1 MSRLLLEHVW
11 QSTLFAAAAWLIAW
25 MSRRQD
31 ARTRYWIWFAAALK
45 FAVPFTVLTALGRQ
59 FTLQT
64 GHPSIGVVQEH
75 IAQPLAMPSA
85 VSSVADFFTISAGPL
100 LWLWTA
106 GCAVVLIRW
115 SVSWIRAASIART
128 AIDCRAS
135 AGVAGINTPVF
146 SSALMPEPCVIGIL
160 RPVIVL
166 PVGIAERLTRAQLDA
181 VIAHELCHVRRRD
194 NLAALFYM
202 GVQCVFWFHPLV
214 WLIGS
219 RLVLER
225 ELACD
230 EAVLA
235 AGNEPRTYAEAILG
249 VCKLR
254 HEACSPCIAKV
265 AGADLTRR
273 LEFIMRN
280 SVADAPNGAGHFA
293 LACIGCAAVALPVM
307 TGVTIA
313 STQEVRSIA
322 ARLRLDSA
330 HVQLTPAD
338 YVGRAHLRAGEGQL
352 HIRNMSLRE
361 LISIVYGIR
370 QARVFGGPTWL
381 DAPRYDID
389 ARANLRPIT
398 AVAADPTFYRP
409 IIDELLAAQ
418 FNLRVEE
425 SP

>member
-1 MSRLLLEHVW
+1 VSRLLLEHIW
-11 QSTLFAAAAWLIAW
+11 QSTLFAAAAWLLAW

-31 ARTRYWIWFAAALK
+31 ARMRYWIWFAAALK
-45 FAVPFTVLTALGRQ
+45 FAVPFAVLTALGGL

-64 GHPSIGVVQEH
+64 GHPSIGVVLGH
-75 IAQPLAMPSA
+75 IAQPLAAPA
-85 VSSVADFFTISAGPL
+85 VVGSIADFLTPSAGPL

-106 GCAVVLIRW
+106 GCTVVLIRW
-115 SVSWIRAASIART
+115 GVSWIRAASIART
-128 AIDCRAS
+128 AIDCRSGADT
-135 AGVAGINTPVF
+135 AGVNTRVLASP
-146 SSALMPEPCVIGIL
+146 LMHEPGVIGV
-160 RPVIVL
+160 RSPVIVL
-166 PVGIAERLTRAQLDA
+166 PVGIAERLTSAQLDA

-219 RLVLER
+219 RLMLER

-235 AGNEPRTYAEAILG
+235 AGNERKTYAEAILG

-254 HEACSPCIAKV
+254 HEACSPFIAEA

-273 LEFIMRN
+273 VEFIMRN
-280 SVADAPNGAGHFA
+280 QVADAPSGSAHFA
-293 LACIGCAAVALPVM
+293 LAFIGCAAVALPVM
-307 TGVTIA
+307 AGVTIA

-322 ARLRLDSA
+322 ARLRLDVA

-338 YVGRAHLRAGEGQL
+338 YVGGAHLHATAGQL
-352 HIRNMSLRE
+352 HMRNMSLRE
-361 LISIVYGIR
+361 LISIVYGIS

-381 DAPRYDID
+381 DSPRYDID
-389 ARANLRPIT
+389 ARANLQPIA
-398 AVAADPTFYRP
+398 AVATDPTFYRP
-409 IIDELLAAQ
+409 IVDELLAAQ

-425 SP
+425 SR

>member
-1 MSRLLLEHVW
+1 VSRLLLEHVW
-11 QSTLFAAAAWLIAW
+11 QSTLFAAAAWPLAW
-25 MSRRQD
+25 MSRHQG

-45 FAVPFTVLTALGRQ
+45 FAVPFAVLTALGRL

-64 GHPSIGVVQEH
+64 GHPSIGVVLEH
-75 IAQPLAMPSA
+75 ISQPLAAPAMVGSI
-85 VSSVADFFTISAGPL
+85 ADFFTLTAEPV
-100 LWLWTA
+100 LWLWAA

-115 SVSWIRAASIART
+115 SASWIRAASIART
-128 AIDCRAS
+128 AIDYRMS
-135 AGVAGINTPVF
+135 AGAAGMNTCVLA
-146 SSALMPEPCVIGIL
+146 SALMPEPGVIGII

-166 PVGIAERLTRAQLDA
+166 PVGIAERLSRAQLDA

-194 NLAALFYM
+194 NLVALLYM

-219 RLVLER
+219 RLMLER

-235 AGNEPRTYAEAILG
+235 AGNEPRTYAEAILS
-249 VCKLR
+249 VCRLR
-254 HEACSPCIAKV
+254 HEACSPCIAEM

-273 LEFIMRN
+273 IEFIMRN
-280 SVADAPNGAGHFA
+280 RVADAPNGPAHFA
-293 LACIGCAAVALPVM
+293 LAFIGCAAVALPAM
-307 TGVTIA
+307 AGVTIA

-338 YVGRAHLRAGEGQL
+338 YVGGAHLHAREGQL
-352 HIRNMSLRE
+352 HMRNMSLRE

-381 DAPRYDID
+381 DSPRYDID
-389 ARANLRPIT
+389 ARANLRPIA